1 MKAFRFSLEQILE
14 LRMEEE
20 QEAEVRLGRA
30 VSDWNRFNRDK
41 QDRQEKKKRV
51 TPGKTPDDI
60 MQTSLYLSRL
70 DQEIIRFQGEMDQ
83 REPELERLREEYR
96 KARAAR
102 EGLDKL
108 KENRRKEYHKKA
120 VQREAMALDDL
131 SMSMTRARRS
141 SE

>member
-1 MKAFRFSLEQILE
+1 VKTFRFSLEQILE
-14 LRMEEE
+14 LRQEEE

-30 VSDWNRFNRDK
+30 VSEWSRFYQDK
-41 QDRQEKKKRV
+41 QDRQEKKRSIV
-51 TPGKTPDDI
+51 PGRSPEDI
-60 MQTSLYLSRL
+60 RQTSLYLSRL
-70 DQEIIRFQGEMDQ
+70 DQEIVRFQSDMDQ

-96 KARAAR
+96 RARAAR

-108 KENRRKEYHKKA
+108 KEKRHDEYHKKA

-131 SMSMTRARRS
+131 SMSMNRARNL